1 MHWTEKFAIISKL
14 ICIKA
19 TFFLFILYFLTFSG
33 ENPIIFYEY
42 RQKRSQPPCHA
53 PQRRDETAFDR
64 LYSLLK
70 LPLLKFVNGYTG
82 NADAS
87 DDIVHNVFLCLYSR
101 PIKNFSNCF
110 GWIFTVARNL
120 ALNELNK
127 SRFEVATDTRLVRTG
142 GRSLLSEEE
151 LDMRRAL
158 SCLDEK
164 ERELFALKYEAD
176 LTFKTLSAVYGVP
189 DSVLK
194 RRVKKIVEKLKDRLG

>member
-1 MHWTEKFAIISKL
+1 MNIDKKEVNRLVMRLKE
-14 ICIKA
+14 
-19 TFFLFILYFLTFSG
+19 G
-33 ENPIIFYEY
+33 
-42 RQKRSQPPCHA
+42 
-53 PQRRDETAFDR
+53 DETAFDR

-127 SRFEVATDTRLVRTG
+127 SRFEVATTPAW
-142 GRSLLSEEE
+142 S
-151 LDMRRAL
+151 
-158 SCLDEK
+158 
-164 ERELFALKYEAD
+164 ERED
-176 LTFKTLSAVYGVP
+176 AVCF
-189 DSVLK
+189 
-194 RRVKKIVEKLKDRLG
+194 RRKNSICVAPCPASTKKKESFLP

>member
-1 MHWTEKFAIISKL
+1 MNIDKKEVNRLVMRLKE
-14 ICIKA
+14 
-19 TFFLFILYFLTFSG
+19 G
-33 ENPIIFYEY
+33 
-42 RQKRSQPPCHA
+42 
-53 PQRRDETAFDR
+53 DETAFDR

-110 GWIFTVARNL
+110 GWIFTVARNF

>member
-1 MHWTEKFAIISKL
+1 MYK
-14 ICIKA
+14 
-19 TFFLFILYFLTFSG
+19 
-33 ENPIIFYEY
+33 
-42 RQKRSQPPCHA
+42 RQ
-53 PQRRDETAFDR
+53 
-64 LYSLLK
+64 
-70 LPLLKFVNGYTG
+70 
-82 NADAS
+82 
-87 DDIVHNVFLCLYSR
+87 
-101 PIKNFSNCF
+101 
-110 GWIFTVARNL
+110 
-120 ALNELNK
+120 
-127 SRFEVATDTRLVRTG
+127 ATDTRLVRTG

>member
-1 MHWTEKFAIISKL
+1 MNIDKKEVNRLVMRLKE
-14 ICIKA
+14 
-19 TFFLFILYFLTFSG
+19 G
-33 ENPIIFYEY
+33 
-42 RQKRSQPPCHA
+42 
-53 PQRRDETAFDR
+53 DETAFDR

-101 PIKNFSNCF
+101 PIKIFQLLRLD
-110 GWIFTVARNL
+110 FTVARNF

-127 SRFEVATDTRLVRTG
+127 SRFEVATDTRMVRTG

-164 ERELFALKYEAD
+164 KESFL
-176 LTFKTLSAVYGVP
+176 P
-189 DSVLK
+189 
-194 RRVKKIVEKLKDRLG
+194 

>member
-1 MHWTEKFAIISKL
+1 MNIDKKEVNRLVMRLKE
-14 ICIKA
+14 
-19 TFFLFILYFLTFSG
+19 G
-33 ENPIIFYEY
+33 
-42 RQKRSQPPCHA
+42 
-53 PQRRDETAFDR
+53 DETAFDR

-151 LDMRRAL
+151 LDMASRPVLPRRKRKRAF
-158 SCLDEK
+158 CLEI
-164 ERELFALKYEAD
+164 R
-176 LTFKTLSAVYGVP
+176 SRP
-189 DSVLK
+189 DV
-194 RRVKKIVEKLKDRLG
+194 